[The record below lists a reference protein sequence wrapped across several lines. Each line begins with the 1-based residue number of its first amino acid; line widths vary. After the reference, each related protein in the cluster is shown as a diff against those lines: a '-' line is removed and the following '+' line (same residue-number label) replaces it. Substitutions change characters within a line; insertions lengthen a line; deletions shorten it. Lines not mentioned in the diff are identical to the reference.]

1 MIPSKGTGKMSLLMD
16 VRLYMDKGCS
26 KLDYLHID
34 ERNSFK
40 TERAC
45 IRRRPEKDQT
55 TRLEERKRR
64 IDEEEE
70 AARRKQ

>member
-1 MIPSKGTGKMSLLMD
+1 
-16 VRLYMDKGCS
+16 MDKGCS

-55 TRLEERKRR
+55 TRLERKKRTEEE
-64 IDEEEE
+64 EEEE
-70 AARRKQ
+70 ARRKQ